1 MLYNSN
7 KKKVNFLKCLIV
19 SKSLVSDFLNRLI
32 LSILGLYFVELTSRA
47 SQTMMPFKKSQVTVT
62 RFRHS

>member
-19 SKSLVSDFLNRLI
+19 SKSLDFLNRLI